1 MPIQFLC
8 RYCRQLLGISRSRAG
23 SAVDCPA
30 CGRSL
35 RVPHEHGNSPEP
47 AADLPAAD
55 PTLLNALEILAASS
69 SSAPTLS
76 APVSTP
82 AAIPAPQL
90 TARAARRPG
99 TTSSPESPSAIA
111 QPTALELLAQLPV
124 SPVPVDAEQSLQPLI
139 LANPESDSDAQP
151 TPDQLSPSSAKIPSA
166 AVDPSLSALAEIALP
181 ANPSTHVG
189 NQPRGSAPGRRLT
202 SILGSLLLACT
213 AFAAGYAFQSP
224 TFPPENTSDQSPAT
238 RPENSTTPSPSPAA
252 KQSPRPALT
261 GKIYFRDP
269 SGESRPDAGALLILV
284 PRINSSTLK
293 LDPRPLREA
302 PDSTAHKALAA
313 ALAVLQVSFTTADA
327 SGNYSLPTPDEP
339 SLQLIAISKHQLR
352 NPDIPLSDSVR
363 NTIEAWFDSAPHL
376 TGKLATSVHPLQIRD
391 TTAVEAPVIT
401 FDRP

>member
-1 MPIQFLC
+1 MPIQFRC

-35 RVPHEHGNSPEP
+35 RVPHEHGNTPETNP
-47 AADLPAAD
+47 ETPEAD
-55 PTLLNALEILAASS
+55 PALRNALEILAAA
-69 SSAPTLS
+69 SSAPKLTPHGP
-76 APVSTP
+76 AP
-82 AAIPAPQL
+82 AAIPAPQP
-90 TARAARRPG
+90 TIRAARRTD
-99 TTSSPESPSAIA
+99 TTFPPDSSSAIA

-151 TPDQLSPSSAKIPSA
+151 TPDQLSPATAEIPSVP
-166 AVDPSLSALAEIALP
+166 VDPSLSALAEIALP

-213 AFAAGYAFQSP
+213 TFAAGYALRS
-224 TFPPENTSDQSPAT
+224 TVSPPENTAAQSTVT
-238 RPENSTTPSPSPAA
+238 RPENSTAPSPPPAA
-252 KQSPRPALT
+252 EQSPRPALT
-261 GKIYFRDP
+261 GKIYFRDS
-269 SGESRPDAGALLILV
+269 SGEPRPDAGALLILV
-284 PRINSSTLK
+284 PQINSSTLK

-313 ALAVLQVSFTTADA
+313 ALAILQVSFTTADA

-376 TGKLATSVHPLQIRD
+376 TGKLATSVQPLQIRD

>member
-1 MPIQFLC
+1 MPIQFRC

-35 RVPHEHGNSPEP
+35 RVPHEHGNTPETNP
-47 AADLPAAD
+47 ETPEAD
-55 PTLLNALEILAASS
+55 PALRNALEILAASS
-69 SSAPTLS
+69 SAPKLTPHGP
-76 APVSTP
+76 AP
-82 AAIPAPQL
+82 AAIPAPQP
-90 TARAARRPG
+90 TIRGARRTD
-99 TTSSPESPSAIA
+99 TTSPPDSSSAIV

-124 SPVPVDAEQSLQPLI
+124 SPVPVDADQSLQPLI
-139 LANPESDSDAQP
+139 LATAESDSDAQP
-151 TPDQLSPSSAKIPSA
+151 TPNQLSPATAEIPNA
-166 AVDPSLSALAEIALP
+166 ALDPSLSALAEIAPP
-181 ANPSTHVG
+181 ANPSTNVG
-189 NQPRGSAPGRRLT
+189 NQPRSSAPDRRLT

-213 AFAAGYAFQSP
+213 TFAAGYALRS
-224 TFPPENTSDQSPAT
+224 TVSPPENTSDQSPVT
-238 RPENSTTPSPSPAA
+238 RPENSTAPSPSPAA
-252 KQSPRPALT
+252 EQSPRPALT
-261 GKIYFRDP
+261 GKIYFRDS
-269 SGESRPDAGALLILV
+269 SGEPRPDAGALLILV
-284 PRINSSTLK
+284 PQRNSSTLK

-391 TTAVEAPVIT
+391 TTTVEAPVIT